1 MITLEE
7 VLSPRN
13 MLQACDRVITNKGAP
28 GVDGMTV
35 DQCSGHFAKHGASI
49 CAHIRQGTYIP
60 FPVRRVDI
68 PKPNGGTRMLGIPT
82 VQDRV
87 IQQAIAQILTA
98 HYDRPFRN
106 TAMDSVRDAVRMTR
120 SSNRPPTLKAAVAS
134 S

>member
-60 FPVRRVDI
+60 SRC
-68 PKPNGGTRMLGIPT
+68 
-82 VQDRV
+82 
-87 IQQAIAQILTA
+87 
-98 HYDRPFRN
+98 
-106 TAMDSVRDAVRMTR
+106 
-120 SSNRPPTLKAAVAS
+120 VAS
-134 S
+134 ISQSRTEAPECWASRRCRTA

>member
-68 PKPNGGTRMLGIPT
+68 PTCKSSKDHSKP
-82 VQDRV
+82 
-87 IQQAIAQILTA
+87 
-98 HYDRPFRN
+98 RN
-106 TAMDSVRDAVRMTR
+106 EVDTS
-120 SSNRPPTLKAAVAS
+120 LKSPV
-134 S
+134 

>member
-13 MLQACDRVITNKGAP
+13 LLQAFDRVITNKGAP

-35 DQCSGHFAKHGASI
+35 DQCSGHFARHGASI

-68 PKPNGGTRMLGIPT
+68 PKPNGGTRMPGIPT

-98 HYDRPFRN
+98 HRN

-120 SSNRPPTLKAAVAS
+120 SCNRPPALKAAVAS
-134 S
+134 SLK